1 MSFGKKIEKFEMKFL
16 FLVGVPKE
24 KTFFG
29 WQGKFGN
36 TSVSDVETDISVLK
50 NRRLVFSQEM
60 ERLDLS
66 VSSHCPEVTAWF
78 DVDSVKAGA
87 RLETELTRLIISFI
101 DNNDNNN
108 SNIEKVNLSKWEML

>member
-1 MSFGKKIEKFEMKFL
+1 MKYI

-36 TSVSDVETDISVLK
+36 TSVSEVETDISALK
-50 NRRLVFSQEM
+50 NRRFVVMFVEM
-60 ERLDLS
+60 DRLDLS

-87 RLETELTRLIISFI
+87 RLETELTRSITIIIIITSP
-101 DNNDNNN
+101 
-108 SNIEKVNLSKWEML
+108 